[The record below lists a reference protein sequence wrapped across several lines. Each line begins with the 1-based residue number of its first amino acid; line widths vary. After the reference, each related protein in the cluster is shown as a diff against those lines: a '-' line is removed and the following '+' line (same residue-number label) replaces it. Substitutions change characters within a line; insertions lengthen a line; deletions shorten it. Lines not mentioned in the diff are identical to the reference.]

1 MAFKDEILGNYLHER
16 HFLQTVY
23 MPAFQP
29 KGRNFVYMK
38 NHKAACTTV
47 IATLM
52 AHLLAEMGDSRD
64 ISMQNVHMPPM
75 DVIHAGK
82 RALKLPRALE
92 ALQSSDVLR
101 FTVVRDPVSRT
112 VSAWADKV
120 AGTGAKKHKLME
132 ILGQPADEDL
142 SLSAFLDLLAQ
153 DPVAL
158 DVDRHWRPQSK
169 EISWGLVNYDV
180 VGTTDDLDPA
190 LEEIVLKCFNEK
202 KPMVQDT
209 RASLG
214 HKTAANDMVQSLT
227 KKDRRNIERAFGA
240 DLEMYEAVKSQQIQT
255 VLAL

>member
-1 MAFKDEILGNYLHER
+1 MAFKDGILDNYLHER

-29 KGRNFVYMK
+29 AGRNFVYMK

-64 ISMQNVHMPPM
+64 ISMQNVHKPPM

-82 RALKLPRALE
+82 RTLSLDRAVD
-92 ALQSSDVLR
+92 ALQSPDVFR
-101 FTVVRDPVSRT
+101 FTAVREPISRT

-120 AGTGAKKHKLME
+120 AGQGAKKHKLMDK
-132 ILGQPADEDL
+132 LGRAKDEDL
-142 SLSAFLDLLAQ
+142 SLSAFLDVLAHN
-153 DPVAL
+153 PEAL

-169 EISWGLVNYDV
+169 EISWGLINYDV
-180 VGTTDDLDPA
+180 VGTTDDLEPA
-190 LEEIVLKCFNEK
+190 LKEIVSSCFGK
-202 KPMVQDT
+202 AQPMVQDT
-209 RASLG
+209 RNSLG
-214 HKTAANDMVQSLT
+214 HKTSSKELVAGLT
-227 KKDRRNIERAFGA
+227 RKDRRNIERAFGA
-240 DLEMYEAVKSQQIQT
+240 DLEMYEAVKSRQIQT